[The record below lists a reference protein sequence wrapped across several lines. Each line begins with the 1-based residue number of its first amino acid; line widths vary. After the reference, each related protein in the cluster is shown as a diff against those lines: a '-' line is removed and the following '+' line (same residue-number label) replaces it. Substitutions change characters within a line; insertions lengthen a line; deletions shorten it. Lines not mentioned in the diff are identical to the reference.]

1 MDPDIA
7 KQITKLVQAELNRIN
22 NLNKLDPEYNRENY
36 PILDDYT
43 AVDGDTI
50 HNIHVYWVKSRLSD
64 EERKEFPRGNWIV
77 YIPDGRSILMLRSSL
92 IMAFSKRDLALV
104 YFGSANDE
112 G

>member
-7 KQITKLVQAELNRIN
+7 KQITSLVQAELNRIN
-22 NLNKLDPEYNRENY
+22 NLKKLDPENNRNDY
-36 PILDDYT
+36 PILDDYS

-50 HNIHVYWVKSRLSD
+50 HNIHVYWINSRLSD
-64 EERKEFPRGNWIV
+64 EEMKEFPRSNWIV
-77 YIPDGRSILMLRSSL
+77 YIPDGRSILMLRSST
-92 IMAFSKRDLALV
+92 IMAFSKHDLALV